1 VRVYYADTSVIARAA
16 LPNEVGHAAAK
27 ALILSD
33 EDSVLTSQWT
43 LLELAAVAAR
53 SLRDRGSAVQ
63 TAFRDEIDRLVERRV
78 LLLDCEQGLLLDR
91 AREIAAGQAVKAMD
105 AVHLAVAD
113 LIARPLAT
121 PHPLHFATSDKAQ
134 GRAADVLLFPGA
146 FTFLGAEQ

>member
-1 VRVYYADTSVIARAA
+1 MRVYYADTSVIARAA

-78 LLLDCEQGLLLDR
+78 LLLD
-91 AREIAAGQAVKAMD
+91 